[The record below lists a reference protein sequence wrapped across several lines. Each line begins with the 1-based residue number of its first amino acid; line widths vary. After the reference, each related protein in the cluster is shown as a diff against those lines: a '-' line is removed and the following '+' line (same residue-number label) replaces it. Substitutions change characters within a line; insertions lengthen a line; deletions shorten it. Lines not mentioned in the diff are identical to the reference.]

1 MGVRLTTKQYLVP
14 VISTMLIWG
23 LEYYDIIIYS
33 SLAYIIQPLF
43 FSSSPVL
50 GLLEVWFAFALSY
63 LVRPIGAILFGH
75 LGDKRGRRY
84 TTILDAGLIGLAAIV
99 IGLLPPYS
107 SIGLAA
113 PLAFYAM
120 RLLQGLSLGGEA
132 GGGATWAME
141 MAPARLKPILNGIMY
156 SGLSWAVFLSS
167 FMVLAIKGILPS
179 SAFEAWGWRVIYIFG
194 AVPALIALIIRL
206 SGVESPEWLEAKR
219 VGKLPKLPLAS
230 VMRRHWRAL
239 LIVILINLGLTMYY
253 YGGTGFWSY
262 AIPKL
267 IAPHAGVSPSR
278 ALDFALTLSM
288 YGGLGAVVGE
298 VLSGFI
304 LNKISPRSLFILS
317 SIALMAISPLG
328 VNLSFSFN
336 SMAPFMTLI
345 IGILFGLAAAPQ
357 TLYFTSLF
365 PVEARW
371 SGVSF
376 GWNINAAIGPLST
389 LMVLMLMRGSIS
401 AAAFASSTVMI
412 ISAALVVIGA
422 IPSVKRYG

>member
-1 MGVRLTTKQYLVP
+1 LVP

-43 FSSSPVL
+43 FSSSPLL

-63 LVRPIGAILFGH
+63 LVRPIGAVIFGH

-84 TTILDAGLIGLAAIV
+84 TTILDAGLIGLAAIA

-167 FMVLAIKGILPS
+167 FMVLTIKGALPS
-179 SAFEAWGWRVIYIFG
+179 SAFETWGWRIIYAFG

-219 VGKLPKLPLAS
+219 VGKLPRLPLAS
-230 VMRRHWRAL
+230 VIKRHWKAL

-267 IAPHAGVSPSR
+267 IAPHVGISPSR

-288 YGGLGAVVGE
+288 YGGIGAVMGE

-304 LNKISPRSLFILS
+304 LNKITPRLLFILS
-317 SIALMAISPLG
+317 AIALMIISPLG

-336 SMAPFMTLI
+336 PLAPFITLVM
-345 IGILFGLAAAPQ
+345 GVLFGLAAAPQ

-376 GWNINAAIGPLST
+376 GWNVNAAIGPLST
-389 LMVLMLMRGSIS
+389 LLVLMLMRGSIS
-401 AAAFASSTVMI
+401 AAAFASSVVMI
-412 ISAALVVIGA
+412 ISSVLVVVGA
-422 IPSVKRYG
+422 IPSIKHNN

>member
-1 MGVRLTTKQYLVP
+1 
-14 VISTMLIWG
+14 
-23 LEYYDIIIYS
+23 
-33 SLAYIIQPLF
+33 
-43 FSSSPVL
+43 
-50 GLLEVWFAFALSY
+50 
-63 LVRPIGAILFGH
+63 
-75 LGDKRGRRY
+75 
-84 TTILDAGLIGLAAIV
+84 
-99 IGLLPPYS
+99 
-107 SIGLAA
+107 
-113 PLAFYAM
+113 
-120 RLLQGLSLGGEA
+120 
-132 GGGATWAME
+132 
-141 MAPARLKPILNGIMY
+141 
-156 SGLSWAVFLSS
+156 
-167 FMVLAIKGILPS
+167 
-179 SAFEAWGWRVIYIFG
+179 
-194 AVPALIALIIRL
+194 VPALIALIIRL

>member
-1 MGVRLTTKQYLVP
+1 MGVRLETRQYLVP

-43 FSSSPVL
+43 FSSSPLV
-50 GLLEVWFAFALSY
+50 GLLEVWGAFALSY
-63 LVRPIGAILFGH
+63 LVRPLGAVIFGH
-75 LGDKRGRRY
+75 LGDTRGRRY
-84 TTILDAGLIGLAAIV
+84 TTILDAGLIGLAAVV

-107 SIGLAA
+107 AIGLAA
-113 PLAFYAM
+113 PLAFYSM
-120 RLLQGLSLGGEA
+120 RILQGLSLGGEA

-141 MAPARLKPILNGIMY
+141 VAPVRLKPILNGVMY

-167 FMVLAIKGILPS
+167 FMVLTIKGALPP
-179 SAFEAWGWRVIYIFG
+179 SAFNAWGWRVIYAFG

-206 SGVESPEWLEAKR
+206 SGVESPEWVEAKR
-219 VGKLPKLPLAS
+219 AGKLPRLPLAS
-230 VMRRHWRAL
+230 VVRRHWRAL

-267 IAPHAGVSPSR
+267 IAPHVGVTPSK

-288 YGGLGAVVGE
+288 YGGLGAVTGE
-298 VLSGFI
+298 VLSGFL
-304 LNKISPRSLFILS
+304 LNKIGIRPLFIAS
-317 SIALMAISPLG
+317 AIALMVISPLG

-336 SMAPFMTLI
+336 PLAPLI
-345 IGILFGLAAAPQ
+345 SLIMGILFGLAAAPQ

-389 LMVLMLMRGSIS
+389 LLVLLLMQGAPS
-401 AAAFASSTVMI
+401 AAAFASSAVMI
-412 ISAALVVIGA
+412 ISAALVVAGA
-422 IPSVKRYG
+422 IPSLKRG

>member
-1 MGVRLTTKQYLVP
+1 MVP

-43 FSSSPVL
+43 FSSSPLL

-63 LVRPIGAILFGH
+63 LVRPIGAVIFGH

-84 TTILDAGLIGLAAIV
+84 TTILDAGLIGLAAIA

-167 FMVLAIKGILPS
+167 FMVLTIKGALPS
-179 SAFEAWGWRVIYIFG
+179 SAFETWGWRIIYAFG

-219 VGKLPKLPLAS
+219 VGKLPRLPLAS
-230 VMRRHWRAL
+230 VIKRHWKAL

-267 IAPHAGVSPSR
+267 IAPHVGISPSR

-288 YGGLGAVVGE
+288 YGGIGAVMGE

-304 LNKISPRSLFILS
+304 LNKITPRLLFILS
-317 SIALMAISPLG
+317 AIALMIISPLG

-336 SMAPFMTLI
+336 PLAPFITLVM
-345 IGILFGLAAAPQ
+345 GVLFGLAAAPQ

-376 GWNINAAIGPLST
+376 GWNVNAAIGPLST
-389 LMVLMLMRGSIS
+389 LLVLMLMRGSIS
-401 AAAFASSTVMI
+401 AAAFASSVVMI
-412 ISAALVVIGA
+412 ISSVLVVVGA
-422 IPSVKRYG
+422 IPSIKHNN